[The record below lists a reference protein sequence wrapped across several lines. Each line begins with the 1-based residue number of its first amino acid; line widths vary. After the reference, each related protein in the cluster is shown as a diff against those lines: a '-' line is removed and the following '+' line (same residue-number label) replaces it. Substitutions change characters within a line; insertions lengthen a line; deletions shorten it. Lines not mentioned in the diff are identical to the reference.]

1 MTSTTLQT
9 SATAAGRSAAQLR
22 NVYWILGL
30 SCLTLIF
37 DGYDLVVYGTV
48 VSTLMKTK
56 DLGALDPAT
65 AGAIGSY
72 ALVGVMIG
80 ALAAGAVGDHIGRRK
95 IVLGGIVWFSIGMA
109 LTAFAPDVTMF
120 SILRLVTGLGLG
132 ALLATLGALVAEFA
146 PVDKKNLFNAL
157 VYSGIPAGGVLASI
171 SALAFLPFIGWRGLF
186 LLGATPILYLLP
198 MAWFKLPESPKW
210 LEAKGRHSE
219 AEHVA
224 ALTGVPLDGV
234 AASVKVEGEK
244 VGFAGLFG
252 SHYLVPT
259 LLMGFMSF
267 SGLLL
272 TYGLNTWLPKIMET
286 YGKGAQYS
294 LVFLLLLNAGAV
306 LGGLAMAY
314 LADKYFGPQIA
325 IIATFLLAAAAL
337 VGMTFALPDIALFVL
352 IFLAGIG
359 TLGTQVLIYG
369 KVSNYYT
376 TKVRAAGVS
385 WCAGFGRLGGIF
397 GPVIGGL
404 ILAVVVGGATAA
416 ASQAFYVF
424 AGVAAFGAVMCLLVP
439 QHKSEAARFRANAD
453 HAPAP
458 AAEPRVDVPIM
469 E

>member
-1 MTSTTLQT
+1 MTALPTSGAPTASFPPTT
-9 SATAAGRSAAQLR
+9 SATAAGRTPQQMR
-22 NVYWILGL
+22 NVYWILAL

-48 VSTLMKTK
+48 VSKLLGPTK
-56 DLGALDPAT
+56 PLGPLDAAT

-80 ALAAGAVGDHIGRRK
+80 ALTAGAIGDHIGRRK
-95 IVLGGIVWFSIGMA
+95 IVLGSIVWFCVLMA
-109 LTAFAPDVTMF
+109 ATAFAPNVTVF
-120 SILRLVTGLGLG
+120 SILRLVTGFGLG

-146 PVDKKNLFNAL
+146 PIDKKNFFNAL
-157 VYSGIPAGGVLASI
+157 VYSGIPAGGVLASVT
-171 SALAFLPFIGWRGLF
+171 ALAFLGILDWRGLF

-198 MAWFKLPESPKW
+198 LAWFKLPESPKW
-210 LEAKGRHSE
+210 LEAKGRHAE
-219 AEHVA
+219 AEKVA

-234 AASVKVEGEK
+234 QASLKVEGEK
-244 VGFAGLFG
+244 VGFAGLFSG
-252 SHYLVPT
+252 RFALPT
-259 LLMGFMSF
+259 ILMGFMSF

-272 TYGLNTWLPKIMET
+272 TYGLNTWLPKIMEN
-286 YGKGAQYS
+286 YGFGATYS

-306 LGGLAMAY
+306 LGGLFAAY
-314 LADKYFGPQIA
+314 LADRFFGPQVV
-325 IIATFLLAAAAL
+325 IISTFVLAALAL
-337 VGMTFALPDIALFVL
+337 VGMTFRFPDIALFVL

-404 ILAVVVGGATAA
+404 LLGALGVGGGAP
-416 ASQAFYVF
+416 AFYVF
-424 AGVAAFGAVMCLLVP
+424 AGVAAFGALMCLLVP
-439 QHKSEAARFRANAD
+439 QHRSEAVQEKAD
-453 HAPAP
+453 VAQ
-458 AAEPRVDVPIM
+458 EII